1 MKSAIR
7 TIGMTLALVLVG
19 AAITLA
25 ADANMGTWKLNDAK
39 SKFAQGAAKN
49 TTVMYEVAGDAV
61 KVTIDGIDGKGAVTH
76 TEWTGKFDGKDYA
89 VTGDPNS
96 DMRSYTRVNGNLMDF
111 TVKNAGKV
119 DITGRIAVTAD
130 GMHRTVT
137 SRSTDAKGKKSSSTA
152 VFDKQ

>member
-1 MKSAIR
+1 
-7 TIGMTLALVLVG
+7 MTLALVLVG
-19 AAITLA
+19 AAATLA
-25 ADANMGTWKLNDAK
+25 ADANIGTWKLNDAK
-39 SKFAQGAAKN
+39 SKFAEGAAKN

-96 DMRSYTRVNGNLMDF
+96 DMRSYTRVNGSLMDF

-137 SRSTDAKGKKSSSTA
+137 SHSTDAKGKKSTSTA